1 MFNKSHLQP
10 SASYFNIFLLLLPTL
25 PLFKK
30 NILFIRSIESDKR
43 WREVQ
48 VLGLNYRPRSPR
60 WNEGDEKEEKE
71 TQEMDQEEKI
81 EAKKK
86 EKEKMKVNG
95 AKNIY
100 FRLAEEDEFN
110 QTKRLEHILSFSSR
124 LLQ

>member
-1 MFNKSHLQP
+1 
-10 SASYFNIFLLLLPTL
+10 
-25 PLFKK
+25 
-30 NILFIRSIESDKR
+30 
-43 WREVQ
+43 
-48 VLGLNYRPRSPR
+48 
-60 WNEGDEKEEKE
+60 
-71 TQEMDQEEKI
+71 MDQEEKI